1 MVNQSDDKAKYIHR
15 MFSCI
20 AGKYDLLN
28 TLLSLNR
35 DKAWRRFAVAK
46 SGLKPGGTAIDVAT
60 GTGKLAIELAKV
72 VGPKG
77 RVVGVDFS
85 EKMLDRARINIS
97 NTGCEEVI
105 ELVTERA
112 ENLPFPD
119 NTFDCA
125 TIGFALRNVTDIK
138 KTLEEMKRVVKAGGK
153 VISLEFTQPKNWLFR
168 KIYYFYFF
176 KILPFVGGII
186 SRKREAYTYLP
197 NSVVNFPS
205 QEKLKEIMEG
215 TGLKDIKIYTLT
227 GGIVAVH
234 VGTK

>member
-1 MVNQSDDKAKYIHR
+1 MVNQDDKAKYIHR

-20 AGKYDLLN
+20 AGRYDFLN

-85 EKMLDRARINIS
+85 EKMLDRARINIA
-97 NTGCEEVI
+97 NTGYKEVI
-105 ELVTERA
+105 ELVIERA
-112 ENLPFPD
+112 ENLPFSD

-138 KTLEEMKRVVKAGGK
+138 KTLEEMKRVVKPSGR

-186 SRKREAYTYLP
+186 SGKREAYTYLP

-215 TGLKDIKIYTLT
+215 TGLKDIKIYILT